1 MKDKITK
8 KDKCFIIILIILF
21 ISFVLN
27 CYQVMVNKR
36 YKRIIESTCYGN
48 GEEIRIKNENVL
60 SILDR
65 CIKSGNISN

>member
-48 GEEIRIKNENVL
+48 VEENKE
-60 SILDR
+60 
-65 CIKSGNISN
+65 

>member
-36 YKRIIESTCYGN
+36 YKRIIESTWYGKV
-48 GEEIRIKNENVL
+48 EERRLKNESVL
-60 SILDR
+60 CILDR
-65 CIKSGNISN
+65 CMKGG